1 VDSLFSNAPEVP
13 EPNGGTE
20 PNMPIMADHF
30 LTDMPESGTPAPV
43 QTQTAPA
50 APAAPTPKPVDYEK
64 RYKDLQSYTDKKLA
78 EMKRERQN
86 EQQRYQELM
95 ALEQH
100 IKANPDLI
108 NILEASLTGKPIQA
122 TPHPVSQV
130 QVPPK
135 PVDFDPTE
143 IYDPSTPSGQW
154 YGALQKAQQ
163 LELVSSITSE
173 VDKRFQALEEKQQ
186 ALKQQELQRLQA
198 MEVKQKFD
206 QFFQA
211 RNLELEERDE
221 FLEFVQRGPQKQ
233 PTLDDLYLWYRAMK
247 GTPSQGTPDVDID
260 SRIAQARKDAP
271 PSITSV
277 GSKAADQLTEDQAF
291 SQLLMQ
297 GGRKKWNFK

>member
-1 VDSLFSNAPEVP
+1 MDSLFSQTPEVP
-13 EPNGGTE
+13 EPNGTE
-20 PNMPIMADHF
+20 PTMSTMADHF
-30 LTDMPESGTPAPV
+30 LTEMPDSGSPV
-43 QTQTAPA
+43 PQPQAET
-50 APAAPTPKPVDYEK
+50 PAAPTPKPVDYEK

-78 EMKRERQN
+78 EMKRQRDS

-108 NILEASLTGKPIQA
+108 NVLEASLTGKPIQA
-122 TPHPVSQV
+122 TPQVMSMQV

-135 PVDFDPTE
+135 PADFDPTE

-154 YGALQKAQQ
+154 YGNLQKAQQ
-163 LELVSSITSE
+163 MELVSSITSE
-173 VDKRFQALEEKQQ
+173 IDKRFQALEAKQQ
-186 ALKQQELQRLQA
+186 ALRQQELQRQQA

-206 QFFQA
+206 HFFQEK
-211 RNLELEERDE
+211 NLELEERDE

-233 PTLDDLYLWYRAMK
+233 PTLEDLYLWYKAMK
-247 GTPSQGTPDVDID
+247 GTPQGTPDIDID
-260 SRIAQARKDAP
+260 SRITQARKDAP
-271 PSITSV
+271 HSITSV
-277 GSKAADQLTEDQAF
+277 GSKAAEQLTEDQAF